1 MPAARQPVIFVP
13 HGGGPC
19 FWIEFPPPFGPHA
32 WDNLRDYLAGVL
44 KSLPERP
51 KAFLVVTAHWETDQP
66 TVSVNPKPGMLYD
79 YNGFPPHTYKLS
91 YPAPGDPALA
101 AEVKRLIEAA
111 GLPVTTDGERG
122 FDHGVFIPLL
132 VLFPE
137 ANIPVVALSILG
149 GYDPQR
155 HMNIGKAL
163 AALRDD
169 NVLIIGSGFVT
180 HERDA
185 TKRQTTE
192 FVNALTRVITAE
204 PPNERTSSLINWRT
218 LPSANA
224 AHRFGREDH
233 LIPLHVIVGAAGSDS
248 GTVLSS
254 FVFGADDSAM
264 AAANYAFGV
273 QADNTTEAQQRD
285 DL

>member
-91 YPAPGDPALA
+91 YPAPGDPELA

-111 GLPVTTDGERG
+111 GLPVATDGERG
-122 FDHGVFIPLL
+122 FDHGVFVPFLILDPKA
-132 VLFPE
+132 E
-137 ANIPVVALSILG
+137 IPVVMLSLRKDL
-149 GYDPQR
+149 DPAF
-155 HMNIGKAL
+155 HIKLGKAL
-163 AALRDD
+163 A
-169 NVLIIGSGFVT
+169 
-180 HERDA
+180 
-185 TKRQTTE
+185 
-192 FVNALTRVITAE
+192 
-204 PPNERTSSLINWRT
+204 
-218 LPSANA
+218 
-224 AHRFGREDH
+224 
-233 LIPLHVIVGAAGSDS
+233 PLHADVTVADIREFELPPAGLILIQDVLQCLSAAEQSDLLQRCCSALAAFRS
-248 GTVLSS
+248 GRRYQTNSS
-254 FVFGADDSAM
+254 PRTISCCASD
-264 AAANYAFGV
+264 
-273 QADNTTEAQQRD
+273 
-285 DL
+285 